1 MPQTEQEQSEAL
13 DRVLAQSLPKPGLA
27 ETLRYWRL
35 SQPLTATPAPQAES
49 ELRTVSG

>member
-1 MPQTEQEQSEAL
+1 MHQAEERSESI

-35 SQPLTATPAPQAES
+35 SQPLTATPAPQADS
-49 ELRTVSG
+49 ELRTVSS